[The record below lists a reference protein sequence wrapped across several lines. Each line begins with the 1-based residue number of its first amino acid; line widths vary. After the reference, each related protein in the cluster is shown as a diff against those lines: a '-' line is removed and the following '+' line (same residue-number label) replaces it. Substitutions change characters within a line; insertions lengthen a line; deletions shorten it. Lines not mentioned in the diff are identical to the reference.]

1 MAVTTISGR
10 FLDTENVPIAKRG
23 IEIYTIEGCFPQ
35 KKDLVVKTDQLG
47 NFTFQLNA
55 SKSVKCYQLSL
66 KGEDNQGPLFD
77 RVFTINPG
85 QFQVDLK
92 TEKVAFFAT
101 KDGIP
106 LEAQGTNRIGILDPA
121 NTDFYTELAKNA
133 TVPKFKE
140 IFATHN
146 PFITTEQVQSL
157 FGTEKL
163 ELNDENVVDML
174 FNGIFPAIPRE
185 GKVKGDLVFLIN
197 WSGFEKDG
205 SADIPDAEI
214 TLHQVEGKYRIKEAA
229 IRYENEPWLRK
240 TAKEGEDY
248 NRILHLATS
257 MASVQGE
264 AIHHLGIGHLIVGL
278 YAQSFLR
285 FIQNNPIRNLL
296 KAHLNVATLRINQL
310 GEDLIFGNGVLNLS
324 GLSAKGIESVIAHHL
339 AHVDY
344 TYYKPRKP
352 LNGQHTFAQ
361 ALNLYWTKV
370 VKPVV
375 EEFFNENREEIVAN
389 WNEIFQMSQKLVNKS
404 VDYIDAPDE
413 DLAFVDNHEIDLNP
427 FGRKE
432 IKGSLKS
439 IRPITEKESDPSE
452 EDIERLKQWCCHAI
466 QLSTLWHTQ
475 LHNSQRKFVSD
486 LEFATLAPQNRGLNA
501 EGQSDPYLNTL
512 PADAA
517 KQLSVVSTLVN
528 FQAPKLLD
536 DSTVWPPLQVRLKQ
550 ERVAFKEIGFDVD
563 AIMSTVAI

>member
-1 MAVTTISGR
+1 MSVTTVSGR

-35 KKDLVVKTDQLG
+35 KKDLVIKTDRLG

-106 LEAQGTNRIGILDPA
+106 LEAAGANRIGILDPQ
-121 NTDFYTELAKNA
+121 NKDFYTELAKNA

-146 PFITTEQVQSL
+146 PFISTAQVQAL
-157 FGTEKL
+157 FGTDKL
-163 ELNDENVVDML
+163 ELNDKNVVDML
-174 FNGIFPAIPRE
+174 FNGIFPAIPRQ
-185 GKVKGDLVFLIN
+185 GRVKGDLVFSIN
-197 WSGFEKDG
+197 WSGAEKDA

-214 TLHQVEGKYRIKEAA
+214 TLHQVKGKYLIKEAA
-229 IRYENEPWLRK
+229 VRYENEPWIRK
-240 TAKEGEDY
+240 SAQDGQDY
-248 NRILHLATS
+248 KRILHLATS

-264 AIHHLGIGHLIVGL
+264 AVHHLGIGHLIVGL
-278 YAQSFLR
+278 YTQSFLR
-285 FIQNNPIRNLL
+285 FIVNNPIGTLL
-296 KAHLNVATLRINQL
+296 KAHLNIATLRINQL

-344 TYYKPRKP
+344 TYYAPRAP
-352 LNGQHTFAQ
+352 LSSQHTFAQ
-361 ALNLYWTKV
+361 ALNLYWSKV
-370 VKPVV
+370 VQPTVD
-375 EEFFNENREEIVAN
+375 EFFEKHRADIIAN
-389 WNEIFQMSQKLVNKS
+389 WNEVFLMSQKLVNKS
-404 VDYIDAPDE
+404 VDYIETADE
-413 DLAFVDNHEIDLNP
+413 DLPFIDNREIDLNP

-432 IKGSLKS
+432 INGRLKS
-439 IRPITEKESDPSE
+439 IRPITERESNPLE

-486 LEFATLAPQNRGLNA
+486 LEFATLAPQNKGLNA
-501 EGQSDPYLNTL
+501 EGQSDPYLNTT

-528 FQAPKLLD
+528 FQAPKIMNN
-536 DSTVWPPLQVRLKQ
+536 STVWHPLQMRLSV
-550 ERVAFKEIGFDVD
+550 ERAAFKEIGVD
-563 AIMSTVAI
+563 IDEIMSTVAI